1 MKFSIQD
8 ILDNPLVL
16 NKISKSDL
24 HALFSETIISGNL
37 EQVKLFE
44 TIPFPKNKEV
54 GVYIFNKKSNSTSY
68 YEDYFNLAL
77 KHQKTHIFEYFMSK
91 KENATNTIF
100 LRLAS
105 DNNLTMMEYILD
117 NFLPAVIDSSCLICA
132 VNDNFLDQF
141 ELLVTHEKTK
151 HLIYDN
157 NYAILKHCCEN
168 NKNDFI
174 FVLMHKGKLDL
185 NSDILN
191 WLNGDNYNET
201 IYNYPLKI
209 QSLSNLNEKLSDKLT
224 ENKPNNTKLKI

>member
-1 MKFSIQD
+1 MKYSIQD
-8 ILDNPLVL
+8 ILNNPLVL
-16 NKISKSDL
+16 KKITKSDL
-24 HALFSETIISGNL
+24 QDLFSETIISGNL

-44 TIPFPKNKEV
+44 TIQSPKNKEV
-54 GVYIFNKKSNSTSY
+54 GVYIFDKKSNSTSY
-68 YEDYFNLAL
+68 YEDYFHLAL
-77 KHQKTHIFEYFMSK
+77 KHNHTDIFEYFMIKRNNS
-91 KENATNTIF
+91 TTSIF

-117 NFLPAVIDSSCLICA
+117 KFTPHIIHESCLICA

-151 HLIYDN
+151 NLIYHN
-157 NYAILKHCCEN
+157 NYELLKHCCINE
-168 NKNDFI
+168 KNDFI
-174 FVLMHKGKLDL
+174 FVLIHKGKLDL

>member
-1 MKFSIQD
+1 MKYSIQD
-8 ILDNPLVL
+8 ILSNPTILK
-16 NKISKSDL
+16 KITISDL
-24 HALFSETIISGNL
+24 HDLFSQIITHGDL

-54 GVYIFNKKSNSTSY
+54 GVYVFNKKSNSYSY

-77 KHQKTHIFEYFMSK
+77 KHQHTHIFEYFMSK
-91 KENATNTIF
+91 KENNTNTIF

-117 NFLPAVIDSSCLICA
+117 KFTPSILYPSCLIAA
-132 VNDNFLDQF
+132 VNDNYLNQF
-141 ELLVTHEKTK
+141 ELLVTHKKTK

-157 NYAILKHCCEN
+157 DYELLKYCCEN

-191 WLNGDNYNET
+191 WLNGYNYNET